1 MVLMSHNEPLHNHN
15 THHMCLPAFHSL
27 CFPFTSTSTNGVHV
41 MVSPMVYLAIQPMSC
56 AIHLSLQH
64 NHIITL
70 ASHHNRHTHHVGS
83 VITPNAK
90 HPDTA
95 IVKATQQMH
104 THKDKADVHSML
116 GVVPVV
122 VPMVVWIAWLAC
134 VDVVFCVIFHTR
146 PSIVASDVCRC
157 VPHPNHHQTL
167 GCAVG
172 QSCIHFASCQSPT
185 TPCLSPCH
193 TSPSC
198 FFHNCSSFFS
208 MSSSPSSFCDH

>member
-1 MVLMSHNEPLHNHN
+1 MPSCFSLLVLFTHIHHHKWCSCDGLSNGVLSH
-15 THHMCLPAFHSL
+15 
-27 CFPFTSTSTNGVHV
+27 STNV
-41 MVSPMVYLAIQPMSC
+41 MCHPP
-56 AIHLSLQH
+56 LS
-64 NHIITL
+64 NTITPSL
-70 ASHHNRHTHHVGS
+70 LPPITTDTHHVGS
-83 VITPNAK
+83 AITPNAK

-104 THKDKADVHSML
+104 THKDKADVHSVL

-122 VPMVVWIAWLAC
+122 VPMVVWIAWWAC